1 MGLTQR
7 QFSFSNYEAIKRMRA
22 VSALNTFPNKLAQ
35 GSITVQTST
44 KVPLE
49 TPLHSPV
56 KVSGLIAF
64 FLAARKFVKQ
74 ECENWNCQDCN
85 KKQAHVTIL
94 RKHQGLAFQ
103 LLSWVKENTGPWL
116 ERNET

>member
-7 QFSFSNYEAIKRMRA
+7 QFSFNNYEAIKRMRA
-22 VSALNTFPNKLAQ
+22 ASVLNTFPNKLAQ

-85 KKQAHVTIL
+85 KKQAHVSHHFEEASRL
-94 RKHQGLAFQ
+94 SLPAAVLGERKHRPLAG
-103 LLSWVKENTGPWL
+103 KK
-116 ERNET
+116 